1 MNWKKTANLFL
12 SMMLAFST
20 MMSEVTVFAEGEEEP
35 EEFVTE
41 EVIEFEG
48 SEEPVIEEV
57 TETGE
62 TEEPVIEETT
72 EAEETAE
79 PEVTEPV
86 TEENDETD
94 VIADED
100 EGSEEE
106 ITDAAES
113 EEPEQEEE
121 PSEQETAEPVPEE
134 GEDPSEEIPA
144 DEEETSETFAVSGDY
159 QYTLSNNT
167 VTITKYLGTD
177 EVVVIPSA
185 IDGHSVTAI
194 GDSAFAEDENI
205 TIVTVPSG
213 VKTIGANAFSSSEY
227 LEEIKLPDG
236 LISIGDSA
244 FNSCTSLTSIK
255 IPDSVTTLGKDM
267 FFHNS
272 SLEEVKLPANL
283 TALPSRIFSNCF
295 SLKNITIPGSVKSIG
310 SEAFEF
316 NESLEE
322 IEIPN
327 GVTTL
332 NSYVFN
338 GCINLSKV
346 TIPASVTKIANGGVF
361 GDSTNLKTAG
371 PIGSGS
377 DIEFG
382 WTVTIPE
389 NAFIRIPTLT
399 TAEIPYGVKTIGT
412 SAFDYCENLTAVT
425 IPETVKVIKP
435 AAFQNCSSLKDVYY
449 YGTAEDWNKITIEQ
463 GNDPLKKA
471 TFHYKGIQLRAL
483 KINAE
488 DGEIILHAGENRTL
502 GVTRTPANSGEEL
515 YWETSDGNTLTVDQ
529 HGTVTAIKSGSAVIT
544 VRNQDDSISDSVQII
559 VATEVTGITLNKTE
573 STLAKGK
580 EEQLTAT
587 VKPDNAT
594 FKDVKWS
601 SNNRG
606 VVKVDANGLVT
617 AVGGG
622 TAVITAEA
630 DGGLTASCTYTVLVP
645 VAGISADESIN
656 VPLEKDTEIS
666 YQIEPTDATNQKV
679 IFTTGNAEIA
689 KVSADGIVT
698 GLKLG
703 ETNITVKTEDGGYQ
717 AVVHIT
723 VAPDGIYMDP
733 IEESYP
739 YTGSAIKPA
748 VKLYDQGTLL
758 KEKTNYTVSYAN
770 NTKAGTA
777 TINIKLTGNYKGTI
791 KQTFEITQIDLND
804 LSCDALTMAET
815 GKTLN
820 PVPAVYFNSKKLKNG
835 TDFKITKYTVI
846 DPETGEEKDWDRK
859 SGGEPVLTLTGFGNY
874 SGEKKVTVFVLPKE
888 GTGLQPVSKL
898 KISAKSLEYQALTGD
913 NFIEEIIPALTV
925 KNGTYGT
932 DFTVNEIPDHYRET
946 GVLKFTITGIGKW
959 YGERTVSVKI
969 TGVSLSDKKVKN
981 NEIGSYVYNGKEQTL
996 NDSFYLTYGEVR
1008 LEEGKDYQIVS
1019 YSNNINAGKASAKIK
1034 GLNGFTGTRTV
1045 NFTIGKNTDSITEDD
1060 VSYEETVEYAKGG
1073 AKPVIKVFDEEIGLL
1088 TAGKDY
1094 TVKYANHTKITD
1106 TASFTLTFTGNY
1118 KGTKAIRL
1126 PYKVTAKDIGKTNLT
1141 VKDVVWNAAAGKY
1154 RSTPSIKDTDGKALK
1169 AGTDYLKTYTYELKQ
1184 EDGSYK
1190 LLDAKSTVSAG
1201 SVVRIIVE
1209 GTGKYFGTI
1218 SGEYK
1223 VMNAADNIAKAVF
1236 TVANQ
1241 EYTGREIRLNAY
1253 SFTKAEFTGGA
1264 KLKYGTDYKV
1274 VSYTNN
1280 IKKGTASAV
1289 LQGIGQYGGTKTVKF
1304 KIVQKE
1310 AEYYWQKDGTIRLSG
1325 INASY
1330 IDNSTVTITFSK
1342 AAFGKEDLNFYE
1354 EGWDEEPYKVENANI
1369 ITLQPDSTVLIR
1381 DSIHGNK
1388 TGFWPFP
1395 INGEYYG
1402 QYPRGIYLS
1411 SGNVS
1416 DWERTIFGNDVIGL
1430 YSLTILNPDT
1440 GTQTVYFIRIAE

>member
-1 MNWKKTANLFL
+1 MNWKKIANLFL

-41 EVIEFEG
+41 EVTETEET
-48 SEEPVIEEV
+48 EEPVIEEV

-62 TEEPVIEETT
+62 TEEPVIEEIT

-177 EVVVIPSA
+177 EVVVIPST

-332 NSYVFN
+332 NSDVFN

-361 GDSTNLKTAG
+361 GDSTNLKTVG

-382 WTVTIPE
+382 WTETIPE
-389 NAFIRIPTLT
+389 NAFIHTATITV
-399 TAEIPYGVKTIGT
+399 AEIPYGVKTIGL
-412 SAFDYCENLTAVT
+412 SAFYNCTNLSAVT
-425 IPETVKVIKP
+425 IPETVKAIKDT
-435 AAFQNCSSLKDVYY
+435 AFKNCVSLKDVYY
-449 YGTAEDWNKITIEQ
+449 YGTAEDWKKITISQE
-463 GNDPLKKA
+463 NEPLKKA
-471 TFHYKGIQLRAL
+471 TFHYKGINLRAL

-488 DGEIILHAGENRTL
+488 DGEIILHAEESRTL

-529 HGTVTAIKSGSAVIT
+529 HGTVTAVKSGSAVIK
-544 VRNQDDSISDSVQII
+544 VRNEDGSISDTVVII

-573 STLAKGK
+573 GTLAKGK

-587 VKPDNAT
+587 VKPGIAT

-645 VAGISADESIN
+645 VTGISADESIN
-656 VPLEKDTEIS
+656 VPLEKDIEIS
-666 YQIEPTDATNQKV
+666 YQIEPSDATNQNAS
-679 IFTTGNAEIA
+679 FASGNTEIA
-689 KVSADGIVT
+689 KVSADGVVT

-703 ETNITVKTEDGGYQ
+703 
-717 AVVHIT
+717 AVVHVT
-723 VAPDGIYMDP
+723 VVPDGIYMDP
-733 IEESYP
+733 IEESYA

-748 VKLYDQGTLL
+748 VRLYDQGTLL
-758 KEKTNYTVSYAN
+758 KEKTDYTVTYAN

-777 TINIKLTGNYKGTI
+777 KITIKMTKNYKGTI
-791 KQTFEITQIDLND
+791 TKTFEITPVDLND
-804 LSCDALTMAET
+804 LTCDALTLAET
-815 GKTLN
+815 GKTLS
-820 PVPAVYFNSKKLKNG
+820 PVPALYFNGKKLKNG
-835 TDFKITKYTVI
+835 TDFSIIKYTVT
-846 DPETGEEKDWDRK
+846 DLETGIEKDWDRK
-859 SGGEPVLTLTGFGNY
+859 SAGEPVLTLKGKGNY
-874 SGEKKVTVFVLPKE
+874 AGEREVLVYVTPKVTDKIL
-888 GTGLQPVSKL
+888 VSKL
-898 KISAKSLEYQALTGD
+898 KVTAMTLKYQDLEGND
-913 NFIEEIIPALTV
+913 FVNEVIPALTV
-925 KNGTYGT
+925 ENESTSLKYGI
-932 DFTVNEIPDHYRET
+932 DYKVSEIPAHYLET
-946 GVLKFTITGIGKW
+946 GVLKFMITGMNNY

-969 TGVSLSDKKVKN
+969 TGIALTDKRVKIN
-981 NEIGSYVYNGKEQTL
+981 GIGTYVYNGKAQ
-996 NDSFYLTYGEVR
+996 SPCLTYNGEM
-1008 LEEGKDYQIVS
+1008 LEEGKDYQIAS
-1019 YSNNINAGKASAKIK
+1019 YTNNVNAGKASVKIQ
-1034 GLNGFTGTRTV
+1034 GINGYTGTRTV
-1045 NFTIGKNTDSITEDD
+1045 TFTIAPNKTNITAED
-1060 VSYEETVEYAKGG
+1060 VSYNTSVEYAKGG
-1073 AKPVIKVFDEEIGLL
+1073 AKPTIKVSDPQLGQL

-1094 TVKYANHTKITD
+1094 TVKYANNTKLGD
-1106 TASFTLTFTGNY
+1106 NTASFTLTFTGNY
-1118 KGTKAIRL
+1118 KGTPALKQTYSVVGKNI
-1126 PYKVTAKDIGKTNLT
+1126 AKTSLT
-1141 VKDVVWNAAAGKY
+1141 VKDVVWSASAGKY
-1154 RSTPSIKDTDGKALK
+1154 RSTPALKDTDGKALK
-1169 AGTDYLKTYTYELKQ
+1169 AGTDYQKTYTYELKNA
-1184 EDGSYK
+1184 DGSYEP
-1190 LLDAKSTVSAG
+1190 LDAKSVVPAG
-1201 SVVRIIVE
+1201 SVIRITIE
-1209 GTGKYFGTI
+1209 GKDKYSGTI

-1223 VMNAADNIAKAVF
+1223 VMEATKNIAKAVF
-1236 TVANQ
+1236 TVKDQ
-1241 EYTGREIRLNAY
+1241 EYTGRAIRLTAG
-1253 SFTKAEFTGGA
+1253 SFTKAVINSKDLT
-1264 KLKYGTDYKV
+1264 YGVDYKI

-1280 IKKGTASAV
+1280 IKKGTATAV
-1289 LQGIGQYGGTKTVKF
+1289 LQGIGEYGGTKTVKF

-1310 AEYYWQKDGTIRLSG
+1310 AEYYYLEYRSITLSG
-1325 INASY
+1325 TNVSY
-1330 IDNSTVTITFSK
+1330 LGDTKVTVTFSQAK
-1342 AAFGKEDLNFYE
+1342 LEKRDLTLYDED
-1354 EGWDEEPYKVENANI
+1354 WDEEPYTVNDVI
-1369 ITLQPDSTVLIR
+1369 VITLKPNSTVQIQ
-1381 DSIHGNK
+1381 DSVDGNK
-1388 TGFWPFP
+1388 TGAWPLRV
-1395 INGEYYG
+1395 NGEYYG
-1402 QYPRGIYLS
+1402 QYPRGVYLT

-1416 DWERTIFGNDVIGL
+1416 DWPKTIFGNDEIGL
-1430 YSLTILNPDT
+1430 FVLSIKKTEK
-1440 GTQTVYFIRIAE
+1440 GTSTDYFIRIAE

>member
-267 FFHNS
+267 FFRNS

-361 GDSTNLKTAG
+361 GDSTNLKTVG

-382 WTVTIPE
+382 WTETIPE
-389 NAFIRIPTLT
+389 NAFIHTATITV
-399 TAEIPYGVKTIGT
+399 AEIPYGVKTIGL

-529 HGTVTAIKSGSAVIT
+529 HGTVTAVKSGSAVIK
-544 VRNQDDSISDSVQII
+544 VRNEDGSISDTVVII

-573 STLAKGK
+573 GTLAKGK

-733 IEESYP
+733 IEESYT
-739 YTGSAIKPA
+739 YTGSAIKPT
-748 VKLYDQGTLL
+748 VRLYDQGTLL
-758 KEKTNYTVSYAN
+758 KEKTDYTVTYAN

-777 TINIKLTGNYKGTI
+777 KITIKMARDYKGTI
-791 KQTFEITQIDLND
+791 TKTFEITPVDLND
-804 LSCDALTMAET
+804 PSVTCDALTLAET
-815 GKTLN
+815 GKTLS
-820 PVPAVYFNSKKLKNG
+820 PVPAVYFNGKKLKAK
-835 TDFKITKYTVI
+835 TDYIVDYTGWDRLTGDENNEAVITVI
-846 DPETGEEKDWDRK
+846 GKEN
-859 SGGEPVLTLTGFGNY
+859 GNF
-874 SGEKKVTVFVLPKE
+874 SGERKVTVYIAPK
-888 GTGLQPVSKL
+888 GTAIPVSKL
-898 KISAKSLEYQALTGD
+898 KVTASALKYEDLTEE
-913 NFIEEIIPALTV
+913 NFAEKVKEAITV
-925 KNGTYGT
+925 KDGK
-932 DFTVNEIPDHYRET
+932 T
-946 GVLKFTITGIGKW
+946 GLQEGINYTIKDIKSEDRAVGSFKVTLEGKDSK
-959 YGERTVSVKI
+959 YIGERTITVKI
-969 TGVSLSDKKVKN
+969 TGIALTDKKVKN
-981 NEIGSYVYNGKEQTL
+981 NEIGSYVYNGKPQTL
-996 NDSFYLTYGEVR
+996 HDSFYLIYGDKT
-1008 LEEGKDYQIVS
+1008 LEKGKDYQIAS
-1019 YSNNINAGKASAKIK
+1019 YTNNVNAGKASVKIQ
-1034 GLNGFTGTRTV
+1034 GINGYTGTRTV
-1045 NFTIGKNTDSITEDD
+1045 TFTIAPNKTNITAED
-1060 VSYEETVEYAKGG
+1060 VSYNTSVEYAKGG
-1073 AKPVIKVFDEEIGLL
+1073 AKPTIKVSDPQLGQL

-1094 TVKYANHTKITD
+1094 TVKYANNTKLGD
-1106 TASFTLTFTGNY
+1106 NTASFTLTFTGNY
-1118 KGTKAIRL
+1118 KGTPALKQTYSVVGKNI
-1126 PYKVTAKDIGKTNLT
+1126 AKTSLT
-1141 VKDVVWNAAAGKY
+1141 VKDVVWSASAGKY
-1154 RSTPSIKDTDGKALK
+1154 RSTPALKDTDGKALK
-1169 AGTDYLKTYTYELKQ
+1169 AGTDYQKTYTYELKNT
-1184 EDGSYK
+1184 DGSYEP
-1190 LLDAKSTVSAG
+1190 LDAKSVVPAG
-1201 SVVRIIVE
+1201 SVIRITVE
-1209 GTGKYFGTI
+1209 GKDKYSGTI

-1223 VMNAADNIAKAVF
+1223 VMEASKNIAKAVF
-1236 TVANQ
+1236 TVQDQ
-1241 EYTGREIRLNAY
+1241 EYTGRAIKLTAG
-1253 SFTKAEFTGGA
+1253 SFTKAVINSTD
-1264 KLKYGTDYKV
+1264 LTYGVDYKV

-1280 IKKGTASAV
+1280 IKKGTATAV
-1289 LQGIGQYGGTKTVKF
+1289 LQGIGEYGGTKTVKF

-1310 AEYYWQKDGTIRLSG
+1310 AEYYYLEYRSITLSG
-1325 INASY
+1325 TNVSY
-1330 IDNSTVTITFSK
+1330 LGDTKVTVTFNQAKLEKRDLTLYD
-1342 AAFGKEDLNFYE
+1342 ED
-1354 EGWDEEPYKVENANI
+1354 WDEEPYTVNDVI
-1369 ITLQPDSTVLIR
+1369 VITLKPNSTVQIQ
-1381 DSIHGNK
+1381 DSVDGNK
-1388 TGFWPFP
+1388 TGAWPLRV
-1395 INGEYYG
+1395 NGEYYG
-1402 QYPRGIYLS
+1402 QYPRGVYLT

-1416 DWERTIFGNDVIGL
+1416 DWPKTIFGNDEIGL
-1430 YSLTILNPDT
+1430 FVLSIKKTEK
-1440 GTQTVYFIRIAE
+1440 GTSTDYFIRIAE